1 MKMPFV
7 FYFRRNVRH
16 RSVRD
21 AERRKRMWVYHIHW
35 DTIVVILFEPTSL
48 GELWTTIIFNSWM
61 VLFFIESN
69 LVLTITNIKNMRLQ
83 KFQRLLFIYIKSQK
97 HHKYAIRIF
106 KSRSISGLSV
116 FTSSVS
122 RKSPPVFEKSDKL
135 YKKQKEKEALK
146 RY

>member
-1 MKMPFV
+1 MIMPFV

-21 AERRKRMWVYHIHW
+21 AERRKRMLVYHIHW
-35 DTIVVILFEPTSL
+35 DTIESIVILFETTSL
-48 GELWTTIIFNSWM
+48 GELWTTINFYLWI
-61 VLFFIESN
+61 VLFLNNNKHKKI
-69 LVLTITNIKNMRLQ
+69 MRLQ
-83 KFQRLLFIYIKSQK
+83 TFQRLLFIYIKSQK
-97 HHKYAIRIF
+97 LHKYAIRIF

-122 RKSPPVFEKSDKL
+122 RKSPPIFEKSDKL